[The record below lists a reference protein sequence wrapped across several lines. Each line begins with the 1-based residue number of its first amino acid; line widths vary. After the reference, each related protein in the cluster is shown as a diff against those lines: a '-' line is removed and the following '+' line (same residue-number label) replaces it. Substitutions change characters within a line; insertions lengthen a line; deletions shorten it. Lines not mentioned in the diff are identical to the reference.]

1 MDKGLRRI
9 ITKLIQQGVD
19 PPERILDHL
28 EKLDDPKKILRSRAL
43 LEVLLEIYEEE
54 TLNKSK
60 GGKKMGDVYKLTCRK
75 CEKKGLSQP
84 PHFLEVVTEITEVTV
99 EGKYIRQQEGRLGYY
114 QCPQCNAKARWE
126 VPQGCAKPVRF
137 PSKKVL

>member
-60 GGKKMGDVYKLTCRK
+60 GGKKMGDAYKLICK
-75 CEKKGLSQP
+75 ECEKEGRKQP
-84 PHFLEVVTEITEVTV
+84 PHFLEVTKWNVNEVTA
-99 EGKYIRQQEGRLGYY
+99 EGKYIQQREGRLNYYLDY
-114 QCPQCNAKARWE
+114 QCPVCSARVDFRRQVE
-126 VPQGCAKPVRF
+126 FKEGE
-137 PSKKVL
+137 

>member
-75 CEKKGLSQP
+75 CEKKGLSQ
-84 PHFLEVVTEITEVTV
+84 
-99 EGKYIRQQEGRLGYY
+99 QQLAKLMGTSQQAISRIESGDY
-114 QCPQCNAKARWE
+114 QGFTLKTIEKIADATGTRVKIEFVA
-126 VPQGCAKPVRF
+126 A
-137 PSKKVL
+137 